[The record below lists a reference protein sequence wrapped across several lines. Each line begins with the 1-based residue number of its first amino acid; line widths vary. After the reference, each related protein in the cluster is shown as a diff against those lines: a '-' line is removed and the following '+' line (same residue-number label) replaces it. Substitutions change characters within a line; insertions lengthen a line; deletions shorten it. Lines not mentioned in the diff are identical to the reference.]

1 MNRLIFLDID
11 GVLNGENYYNRII
24 DEGVDLSDILNNFDK
39 NAIKILYRIVET
51 TKAKIVISSTWRF
64 QENIKEILVDV
75 GFNLDDIVGSTPRLR
90 TSRGYEIQKW
100 LMDNKDKL
108 DNDLTY
114 VIFDDDS
121 DMLDEQLCNFIKT
134 SRWTGLT
141 DFNADSAIRILLKN
155 EK

>member
-39 NAIKILYRIVET
+39 EAIKILYRIVET

-64 QENIKEILVDV
+64 QENIKEILENV
-75 GFNLDDIVGSTPRLR
+75 GFNLDDIVGGTPRLR
-90 TSRGYEIQKW
+90 APRGYEIQKW

-114 VIFDDDS
+114 VILDDDS
-121 DMLDEQLCNFIKT
+121 DMLDEQLHNFIRT
-134 SRWTGLT
+134 SGRTGLT
-141 DFNADSAIRILLKN
+141 DFNADCAIRILLKN